1 MPGTLAIVI
10 TFTAL
15 ATVAVALRLFTRLF
29 MARTA
34 GWDDGLMVLALVT
47 MPLRSGTAIGLS

>member
-15 ATVAVALRLFTRLF
+15 ATVAVALRLFARLF

-47 MPLRSGTAIGLS
+47 MPLFDPGPR